1 MMYPFCRSLAGN
13 QIEELPAGVFNNNS
27 KLLNLWVGRLKVHN
41 WPTYFYCHILLQ
53 ILVNSQILKYYCTL
67 LMSPATIVLIEE
79 PYLLVHFLEYHNI
92 YLSATEEGPTTLI
105 ETISKP
111 RRRRQRGH
119 GKTIA
124 QHVRFKKLTFLSRP
138 MQNNNVKSP
147 QFASSASQ
155 NRDGKLFLILFGT
168 QRFFY
173 TLCWNWGVTPHETV
187 NTCSHF
193 WNSNWR

>member
-1 MMYPFCRSLAGN
+1 MIYPFCRSLAGN
-13 QIEELPAGVFNNNS
+13 QIEELPAGVFSNNN
-27 KLLNLWVGRLKVHN
+27 KLLNLWVGRLKVHSR
-41 WPTYFYCHILLQ
+41 PTYFYCHILLQ

-67 LMSPATIVLIEE
+67 LMSPATIVLREE

-92 YLSATEEGPTTLI
+92 YLSATGEGPTTLI

-138 MQNNNVKSP
+138 MQKKQREITTICVVCEPKPRRQIVSNSIWNSTLLLYVMLKLRCD
-147 QFASSASQ
+147 AAW
-155 NRDGKLFLILFGT
+155 DGKHMQPFLKF
-168 QRFFY
+168 
-173 TLCWNWGVTPHETV
+173 
-187 NTCSHF
+187 
-193 WNSNWR
+193 